1 MNRSIQALAF
11 AIILLGLT
19 ATRARADLNI
29 ALSDVT
35 LAPGGTGTMD
45 ITVTSN
51 NSDTLSAFGL
61 ELLITPV
68 GNPTSLLQFTTA
80 QLDPY
85 GNPNYV
91 FAGES
96 LGSDL
101 GVPFWGP
108 PSASGTH
115 YPYDTISGGD
125 SDDGS
130 TLGYVTVPPNAGG
143 AYSYLATVQFQAPQ
157 GATLGDTFN
166 ISLVSNPLFTYF
178 DDRNGNPLTINS
190 ITGGT
195 VTITSV
201 VPEPSSL
208 TVVALSGLSGLLWCC
223 WRGRKQGQSK
233 NSLLATGPIPKS
245 G

>member
-1 MNRSIQALAF
+1 MNRSIQAFAF

-19 ATRARADLNI
+19 ATRARAGLDI
-29 ALSDVT
+29 SLSNVS
-35 LAPGGTGTMD
+35 LAPGGIGTMD

-51 NSDTLSAFGL
+51 SGDLLSGFGL
-61 ELLITPV
+61 GLLITPV
-68 GNPTSLLQFTTA
+68 GHPTSLLQFTTA

-101 GVPFWGP
+101 GVPFWGL
-108 PSASGTH
+108 PSSTS
-115 YPYDTISGGD
+115 YTYDTISGGD
-125 SDDGS
+125 LADPSVGPGYVVIPSTS
-130 TLGYVTVPPNAGG
+130 TL
-143 AYSYLATVQFQAPQ
+143 LAEVQFQAPQ
-157 GATLGDTFN
+157 GATLGDQFQ
-166 ISLVSNPLFTYF
+166 ISLVNNPNFTYF
-178 DDRNGNPLTINS
+178 DDQYGNPSLTIDS

-208 TVVALSGLSGLLWCC
+208 TLLALSGLSGLLWCC
-223 WRGRKQGQSK
+223 WRGRKHGLLK
-233 NSLLATGPIPKS
+233 NSPAATSIS
-245 G
+245 TR